1 MDAGFW
7 RRRWERNE
15 IAFHQ
20 REANSLLVRYFH
32 DLALPEGSRVFL
44 PLCGKTLDIHWLL
57 GRGYR
62 IAGSELSKIAVEQLF
77 SELGVEPVIAVD
89 DEISRYSADSIDIFV
104 GDFFNL
110 SSRRL
115 GQIDAIY
122 DRAALVALPEAM
134 RNRYLAHLMEIT
146 DNASQLLITF
156 SYDQRLLD
164 GPPFSVSG
172 EEVGRRYQDSYD
184 LKLLESADVPGG
196 LKGKCPAKENA
207 WLLKKR
213 ADVPRR
219 HV

>member
-1 MDAGFW
+1 MDASFW

-15 IAFHQ
+15 IAFRQ

-32 DLALPEGSRVFL
+32 ALALPEGSRVFL

-57 GRGYR
+57 SCGYR

-77 SELGVEPVIAVD
+77 SELGVEPVITAN
-89 DEISRYSADSIDIFV
+89 DEISRYSGDSIDIFV

-110 SSRRL
+110 SPGAL

-122 DRAALVALPEAM
+122 DRAAFVALPYAM
-134 RNRYLAHLMEIT
+134 RNRYSAHLMEVT
-146 DNASQLLITF
+146 DDAPQLLITYN
-156 SYDQRLLD
+156 YDQRLLG
-164 GPPFSVSG
+164 GPPFSVSD

-213 ADVPRR
+213 AGVPRG
-219 HV
+219 